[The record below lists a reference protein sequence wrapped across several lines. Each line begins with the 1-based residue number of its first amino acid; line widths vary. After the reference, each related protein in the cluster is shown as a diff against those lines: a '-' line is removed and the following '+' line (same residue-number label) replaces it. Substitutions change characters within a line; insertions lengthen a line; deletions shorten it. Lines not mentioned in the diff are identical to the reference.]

1 MQCGVSN
8 KRGEERK
15 EDPASEAW
23 RWEVFKG
30 VCKIGG
36 EKDAI
41 AFSLFDLLARVLF
54 CVIAAPSSHGLSSLP
69 PGGTQPDKRA
79 DETSKTDGTVVEVGP
94 AESGSGVDDI
104 TEIRDEL
111 CGNCSTLTVDTVSH
125 RQVTSF
131 NNSEKEGG
139 TTTYRS
145 IFFASTTPS
154 PSLRSIALSLCFN
167 VKRL

>member
-1 MQCGVSN
+1 MYS
-8 KRGEERK
+8 K
-15 EDPASEAW
+15 
-23 RWEVFKG
+23 
-30 VCKIGG
+30 VCEIGG

-54 CVIAAPSSHGLSSLP
+54 CVIAAPSSHGLSSLS

-79 DETSKTDGTVVEVGP
+79 DKTSKTDGTIVEVGP

-125 RQVTSF
+125 RQITSF
-131 NNSEKEGG
+131 NNWERKGDNNNNIPLNFLRLDDTLALLTINCTLSLLQCEEAVNTRQDTAQQSNKP
-139 TTTYRS
+139 R
-145 IFFASTTPS
+145 
-154 PSLRSIALSLCFN
+154 LRSMHC
-167 VKRL
+167 

>member
-1 MQCGVSN
+1 MYS
-8 KRGEERK
+8 K
-15 EDPASEAW
+15 
-23 RWEVFKG
+23 
-30 VCKIGG
+30 VCEIGG

-41 AFSLFDLLARVLF
+41 TFSLFDLLARVLF
-54 CVIAAPSSHGLSSLP
+54 CVIAAPNSHGLSSLS

-94 AESGSGVDDI
+94 AESGGGVDDI
-104 TEIRDEL
+104 TEVRDEL